1 MDLKQEIKLS
11 DLFGRKS
18 GGGGGERV
26 ALKVDVDAEAGDA
39 GDGVGEVDLAVDLEP
54 LLLLGRE
61 HAIEKVARLL
71 GSEGLELL
79 QRRQPA
85 AHAQQRRRPRSDVE
99 VGGVLGGNALEKR
112 VDGERLRR
120 HASELSAGDVAR
132 FRDAAGNHSSEG
144 EALAGAGNTSPSAGD
159 AEGEANHSEGGT
171 SLCGRCRYTAGLG
184 YPSYKGDCMHTLR
197 QRLNARD
204 ESGFTLIE
212 LLVVLIIIG
221 VLLAIAIPSYLGF
234 QKKAQQTAAMSDVR
248 AAIPDAE
255 AWYSDNN
262 NYTGMS
268 AALLKSTYDSGLV
281 ISSAGSTGIVTADN
295 NNDATGQAYC
305 ISAVSGG
312 HWAHVVGPGGQVV
325 NDTSASAD
333 PCP

>member
-1 MDLKQEIKLS
+1 
-11 DLFGRKS
+11 
-18 GGGGGERV
+18 
-26 ALKVDVDAEAGDA
+26 
-39 GDGVGEVDLAVDLEP
+39 
-54 LLLLGRE
+54 
-61 HAIEKVARLL
+61 
-71 GSEGLELL
+71 
-79 QRRQPA
+79 
-85 AHAQQRRRPRSDVE
+85 
-99 VGGVLGGNALEKR
+99 
-112 VDGERLRR
+112 
-120 HASELSAGDVAR
+120 
-132 FRDAAGNHSSEG
+132 
-144 EALAGAGNTSPSAGD
+144 
-159 AEGEANHSEGGT
+159 
-171 SLCGRCRYTAGLG
+171 
-184 YPSYKGDCMHTLR
+184 MHTLR

-248 AAIPDAE
+248 SAIPDAE

-281 ISSAGSTGIVTADN
+281 ISAAGSTGIVTADN
-295 NNDATGQAYC
+295 NNDATGQTYC

-312 HWAHVVGPGGQVV
+312 HWAHVVGPGGQVQ
-325 NDTSASAD
+325 NDTAANAN